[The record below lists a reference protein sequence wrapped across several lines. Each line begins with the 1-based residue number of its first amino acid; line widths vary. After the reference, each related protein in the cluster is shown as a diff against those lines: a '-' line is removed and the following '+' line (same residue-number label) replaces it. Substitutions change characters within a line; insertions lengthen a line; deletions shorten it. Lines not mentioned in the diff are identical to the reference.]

1 MIKSLIC
8 ITIFTISLMQ
18 VNTNEKLFIHTDF
31 SNEIAEKQQDN
42 SIATQSIINPFDYLY
57 EILNDNLSYSGSAIR
72 LKNYFT
78 NLTTNFGN
86 NQEGTC
92 GYVALAS
99 MLTYYDTFWSDI
111 IVPDNLEVSTYGNSI
126 QNVVMNQTSPGSLN
140 ENIIY
145 PNVSAIMQEMVY
157 RSAIVPTISYN
168 LHNLLVYQNDSL
180 GTDASDTENI
190 IENFLSTNLKDDF
203 IYLFYYFDDDLSASE
218 KFELTKEYCRT
229 AFTHGIPIKL
239 SIYDYET
246 KSSHAVV
253 AHSLSNNSIEC
264 HFGWYSDSTSV
275 PFTYDGYDEIKGLTT
290 FVPKMSH
297 SHSNNYIIQHN
308 NGFSYYYCPCG
319 ETIGHT
325 HNNQYQNIDSYQH
338 LKTCTECNE
347 QYLENHIFLSSQSY
361 CVCGA
366 TNFLPRPNL

>member
-57 EILNDNLSYSGSAIR
+57 EILNNNLSYSGSAIR

-111 IVPDNLEVSTYGNSI
+111 IVPDNLEVYTYGNSI

-190 IENFLSTNLKDDF
+190 ID
-203 IYLFYYFDDDLSASE
+203 
-218 KFELTKEYCRT
+218 
-229 AFTHGIPIKL
+229 
-239 SIYDYET
+239 
-246 KSSHAVV
+246 
-253 AHSLSNNSIEC
+253 
-264 HFGWYSDSTSV
+264 
-275 PFTYDGYDEIKGLTT
+275 
-290 FVPKMSH
+290 
-297 SHSNNYIIQHN
+297 
-308 NGFSYYYCPCG
+308 
-319 ETIGHT
+319 
-325 HNNQYQNIDSYQH
+325 
-338 LKTCTECNE
+338 
-347 QYLENHIFLSSQSY
+347 
-361 CVCGA
+361 
-366 TNFLPRPNL
+366 NFLPRPNL